1 MTADGRM
8 QGEELEREGGI
19 ALWRQVATRLASE
32 IRGRGAAEDPRLPPE
47 SALAERFGVNRHTV
61 RQALRHL
68 AEQGIVR
75 TERGRG
81 TFVNEVMVHYSLGEK
96 PRFGAS
102 LLAGYRLPGRR
113 VLDAVAEPADETVA
127 RHLGLAAG
135 TMVLRVRSLGLAD
148 GVPVCLGQTWL
159 EARRFPDAAA
169 ELEAE
174 GSFTRLFARHRISD
188 YRRATTR
195 LQARRASREEAALL
209 QQPVGEP
216 VLATEALDVTPDGTP
231 LSFAVTSWAA
241 SRVDFTVEAPAAPA
255 AP

>member
-1 MTADGRM
+1 M

-32 IRGRGAAEDPRLPPE
+32 IRGRAAAEDPRLPPE
-47 SALAERFGVNRHTV
+47 AALAERFGVNRHTV

-75 TERGRG
+75 AERGRG

-96 PRFGAS
+96 PRFGAN

-113 VLDAVAEPADETVA
+113 VVEAATEPAGETVA
-127 RHLGLAAG
+127 RHLALATG

-159 EARRFPDAAA
+159 EAARFPDGAV
-169 ELEAE
+169 ELEAL
-174 GSFTRLFARHRISD
+174 GSFTRLFACHGIGD

-209 QQPVGEP
+209 QQPATEP
-216 VLATEALDVTPDGTP
+216 VLVTEALDVTSDGTP
-231 LSFAVTSWAA
+231 LSFAVTLWASA
-241 SRVDFTVEAPAAPA
+241 RVDFTVEAPAAPA
-255 AP
+255 ES